1 MYEELVFDLITSSDR
16 HSPPMTTLFINNTIQ
31 SIQMYHSSLKVPFN
45 FPDYIPI
52 KPLSA
57 PTAPNN
63 FLSAFDGLDARG
75 TIWRNAEEWGLFLL
89 QGRSTKV

>member
-1 MYEELVFDLITSSDR
+1 
-16 HSPPMTTLFINNTIQ
+16 MTTLLINNTIQ
-31 SIQMYHSSLKVPFN
+31 SIQMYHGSLKVPFN

-75 TIWRNAEEWGLFLL
+75 TIWRNAEEWAFFC
-89 QGRSTKV
+89 SKVGPQKFKLIEMKSS